1 MNQKLQPPHRILPL
15 RGSLGFTLL
24 EITVVILIISL
35 LAVIILAN
43 YRGGE
48 KQSALLR
55 STHRLA
61 QDLRRAE
68 EMAISSRK
76 TPPEFGEEV
85 FPQGGYGI
93 YFEIDPAAPKGYH
106 IILFADC
113 DGEGDYDDWG
123 GSLTCAS
130 STISEGNSLN
140 ETIETITLE
149 EGIKIQKLQ
158 VDSFPVDFLPIT
170 FAPPDPT
177 VTIAGGN
184 ESVITLCLKD
194 NENITSTITV
204 NKAGLID

>member
-15 RGSLGFTLL
+15 RGPLGFTLL
-24 EITVVILIISL
+24 EITVVVLIIGL

-113 DGEGDYDDWG
+113 NENGDYDKIG
-123 GSLTCAS
+123 AAISCKYATELTPYP
-130 STISEGNSLN
+130 EK
-140 ETIETITLE
+140 IEELSLE
-149 EGIKIQKLQ
+149 EGIKISELS
-158 VDSFPVDFLPIT
+158 SFFPLSIT
-170 FAPPDPT
+170 FTPPDPI
-177 VTIAGGN
+177 VTISEGDEA
-184 ESVITLCLKD
+184 SITLCLKD
-194 NENITSTITV
+194 NENIFRTITV
-204 NKAGLID
+204 NKAGLIDTH